1 MNLLIPHDI
10 AERMRKEMR
19 CAGGIEIGGVL
30 MGEHVS
36 EGTFRLEDIAVQRY
50 GGSRFGFLR
59 YPEAHA
65 AQLAS
70 FFERKG
76 RHYTKFNYL
85 GEWHSHPNATAD
97 ASTRDIEE
105 MAQIVEDP
113 EVGVWFAVL
122 LIVRLEPFTR
132 LKGTATVFVRSCR
145 PATAKLVWEPGRK

>member
-10 AERMRKEMR
+10 VERMRAEMR
-19 CAGGIEIGGVL
+19 SAGGIEIGGVL

-36 EGTFRLEDIAVQRY
+36 EGTFRLEDITAQRY

-76 RHYTKFNYL
+76 RRYSKFNYL
-85 GEWHSHPNATAD
+85 GEWHSHPNAMAD

-113 EVGVWFAVL
+113 AVGIRFAVL
-122 LIVRLEPFTR
+122 LIVRLTPFSC
-132 LKGTATVFVRSCR
+132 LKGTAMVFVRSCV
-145 PATAKLVWEPGRK
+145 PATAKLTWKPGRK